1 MSVSFRKSSGFEEL
15 LPDMTNWIPL
25 FWSSFTLPLLLSCCF
40 RTRLHIFQSRPSL
53 TFWFYA
59 QIDLKKDRLGNH
71 FGLLSLSFL
80 LAYFTTGPDKK
91 GPINNYNRDQASSWA
106 RLAASA
112 ALVVYASAP
121 ILSAKDWEMG
131 PPPTITLK

>member
-1 MSVSFRKSSGFEEL
+1 MHKL
-15 LPDMTNWIPL
+15 
-25 FWSSFTLPLLLSCCF
+25 
-40 RTRLHIFQSRPSL
+40 
-53 TFWFYA
+53 A
-59 QIDLKKDRLGNH
+59 LKKTDWAII

-80 LAYFTTGPDKK
+80 LAYFATGPDKK

-121 ILSAKDWEMG
+121 ILSAKDWEIG